1 MSIRGQ
7 PARAQR
13 HRPPQVHGG
22 RAARGPEEIP
32 AQGWRDVAWRVGK
45 RLGPDNVKL
54 VAGGVAFYSLLSVF
68 PGLTAV
74 VSVYGLFASPA
85 TLRGPLHVFAALLP
99 PGGWELLSAQL
110 QRVADHE
117 FGALTAAAGFGLLV
131 ALWGAHSAMASL
143 MTATNI
149 AYGEREKR
157 GLFRKL
163 LLSFAFTAGA
173 ILGFLVMLV
182 LSVSV
187 PLSLRALGVSAGLR
201 LGVHVLRLLLLW
213 ATAIVALALIYR
225 YAPARALARWKWV
238 TWGSVVAASLWLGA
252 SAMFAFYLRS
262 FAAFGSTYGALG
274 GFTALVL
281 WFYISSVIVVLGA
294 EINAEMERQTCED
307 TTVRGGAPLGQRG
320 AYAADTVGPGV
331 GEGAAARPT
340 QLKRKKSVLEGK

>member
-1 MSIRGQ
+1 LTATGHSALLQRRG
-7 PARAQR
+7 PTQR
-13 HRPPQVHGG
+13 KDG
-22 RAARGPEEIP
+22 RAAREPEEIP
-32 AQGWRDVAWRVGK
+32 AQGWRDVAWRVAR

-54 VAGGVAFYSLLSVF
+54 AAGGVAFYSLLSVL

-99 PGGWELLSAQL
+99 PGGWDLLSGQL
-110 QRVADHE
+110 QDVGSHA
-117 FGALTAAAGFGLLV
+117 FGTLTAAATFGLLV
-131 ALWGAHSAMASL
+131 ALWGANSAMASL

-157 GLFRKL
+157 SWLGKL
-163 LLSFAFTAGA
+163 LLSFAFTGGA

-182 LSVSV
+182 LSVAV
-187 PLSLRALGVSAGLR
+187 PVALRALGVSVGLR
-201 LGVHVLRLLLLW
+201 LAVHVLRLVLLW
-213 ATAIVALALIYR
+213 VSAIVALALIYR
-225 YAPARALARWKWV
+225 YAPARAHARWKWV

-252 SAMFAFYLRS
+252 SGVFAFYLHR
-262 FAAFGSTYGALG
+262 FGTFGASYGALG

-307 TTVRGGAPLGQRG
+307 TTVRAGAPLGQRG
-320 AYAADTVGPGV
+320 AYAADTVGAGV
-331 GEGAAARPT
+331 GEAAGRRETGFGTKGSA
-340 QLKRKKSVLEGK
+340 LERR